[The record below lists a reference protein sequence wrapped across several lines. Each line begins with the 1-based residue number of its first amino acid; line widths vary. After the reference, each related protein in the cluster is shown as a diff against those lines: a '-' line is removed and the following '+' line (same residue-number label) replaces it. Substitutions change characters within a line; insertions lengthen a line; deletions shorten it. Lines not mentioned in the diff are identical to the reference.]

1 MIARVMLLAVSAVI
15 YALSFTAATVARGAS
30 TAATWV
36 VATVELG
43 WSDAWPAAP
52 PPDGP
57 AAGPPHHV
65 RRG

>member
-15 YALSFTAATVARGAS
+15 YALSFTTALVARGAAA
-30 TAATWV
+30 AATWV

-43 WSDAWPAAP
+43 WTDAWPPRP
-52 PPDGP
+52 PSEVPSP
-57 AAGPPHHV
+57 GPPHHV